1 MGKIVFIGDI
11 TSIEFFRNFGFDIIP
26 SSTTEEAKEEL
37 EKLNF
42 NEIETVFMTEEIF
55 DRVVFS
61 RFIDEKKMIVIPSLK
76 SNQGRGYEM
85 VEELIRKAT
94 GMKGE

>member
-11 TSIEFFRNFGFDIIP
+11 TSIEFFRNFGFDIIS